1 MAAKEEVQDKLVA
14 LGFSETDAEALADCL
29 ISNKSLSWVN
39 TDPVN
44 KAMLDSLG
52 AFMKEGGYLIRVSVQ
67 EVPNRG
73 KYIWDVEGK
82 D

>member
-1 MAAKEEVQDKLVA
+1 MAAIEEVQGRLVA

-39 TDPVN
+39 TDPVSGE
-44 KAMLDSLG
+44 MLDRLA
-52 AFMKEGGYLIRVSVQ
+52 AFMKEEGYQIRVSVQ